1 MEQCLIEG
9 AESCAEG
16 CRVAS
21 AVIVWKQGRLAGV
34 VLVNM
39 VKSCSGRAKQS
50 CLFCVVGEVLPFA
63 GKCMNVVGEQGLVD
77 VASVAGA
84 YASDAGKGLSA
95 GSVGGLQGE

>member
-50 CLFCVVGEVLPFA
+50 CLFCVVGEVLPCA
-63 GKCMNVVGEQGLVD
+63 VKRMDVVGEQGLVD
-77 VASVAGA
+77 VAFDGA
-84 YASDAGKGLSA
+84 YGSDSGKDLFA
-95 GSVGGLQGE
+95 DSVGGLQGE